1 MNADERQAIRERLV
15 EHPKMALN
23 HADALRLLD
32 ALDEAER
39 RIKALEDDD
48 LDEFIRERAADS
60 SEFALHLLNNDL
72 RARAELAE
80 GRYEEAVELL
90 REVTDELSRWGM
102 GDMHYGQTPQLERV
116 RLPVER
122 ARAFLSRLQGE
133 PKR

>member
-80 GRYEEAVELL
+80 GIIRGSGGTA
-90 REVTDELSRWGM
+90 
-102 GDMHYGQTPQLERV
+102 
-116 RLPVER
+116 
-122 ARAFLSRLQGE
+122 ARATADVGVRDE
-133 PKR
+133 